1 MNAKTVSKMPKVPP
15 RLECFNPLLTTSER
29 LHLPELREKESH
41 ENTGTTEAEI
51 RLVKR
56 LISGILITIIV
67 LWNIIAS
74 YDFRGYF
81 AVGGEVFI
89 ITAAAVFIP
98 MLVDKVEGRI
108 CKHGGVHPGKQ
119 RF

>member
-1 MNAKTVSKMPKVPP
+1 MNAKTVFKMPKVSP

-41 ENTGTTEAEI
+41 ENTGTTEAEVQFI
-51 RLVKR
+51 KR
-56 LISGILITIIV
+56 LISGILITIIT

-74 YDFRGYF
+74 YASRGYF
-81 AVGGEVFI
+81 AVGGEIFI

-108 CKHGGVHPGKQ
+108 CKHGGVHSRK
-119 RF
+119 